1 MGVPQELSPPRAG
14 GPPDPRACPRCGDG
28 PFAIPGVA
36 CPTLG
41 GASVRRCVRC
51 ATRWVD
57 SRGNAAF
64 LFTCESCGLPFS
76 SEKLLAHGEQRCG
89 ACVEGRI
96 PAELPDARVS
106 EAVEHEI
113 RSALDGRWKFGT
125 APVGQAYLDR
135 IARHVAARSE
145 GAPSAVRVVVVDTD
159 VHRALA
165 LPSGTLLL
173 SAGALAF
180 LEDEAELA
188 FVLGHELAHA
198 ASGDAAVRLSRL
210 GFRASGS
217 GGDRN
222 GEAWADAASDLGS
235 LGYGRHR
242 ERDADAR
249 AVLGM
254 LALGYDAL
262 AASRYLERLEVAIE
276 AGDPAVAETALA
288 HPTPAERKRRLS
300 KLLYGRVA
308 EDVGPLK
315 VNREVFRRAVPKDL
329 GKSLV
334 PVRLCPEARMP
345 RGDFAFGSV
354 EPESSRLPWAALAA
368 VLAAAAL
375 FAIAA
380 MWLL

>member
-1 MGVPQELSPPRAG
+1 MGVPQELTSPRAG
-14 GPPDPRACPRCGDG
+14 GPPEPGSCPRCGEG
-28 PFAIPGVA
+28 PFAIPAVTSA
-36 CPTLG
+36 TLG
-41 GASVRRCVRC
+41 GARVHRCVRC
-51 ATRWVD
+51 ATRWV
-57 SRGNAAF
+57 GAPGATAF

-76 SEKLLAHGEQRCG
+76 SQTLLAHGEQRCG
-89 ACVEGRI
+89 PCRDGRI
-96 PAELPDARVS
+96 PAELPGARVS

-113 RSALDGRWKFGT
+113 RAALDGRWKFGT

-135 IARHVAARSE
+135 IARQVAARAE
-145 GAPSAVRVVVVDTD
+145 GGPSAVRVVVVDSA
-159 VHRALA
+159 VHRTLA

-222 GEAWADAASDLGS
+222 GDAWADAASDLGA

-262 AASRYLERLEVAIE
+262 AADRYLDRLEAAIE

-288 HPTPAERKRRLS
+288 HPPPGERRRRLS
-300 KLLYGRVA
+300 KLLYGRIA
-308 EDVGPLK
+308 ESDGALK
-315 VNREVFRRAVPKDL
+315 VNREVFRRAVPRDF
-329 GKSLV
+329 GRALV

-345 RGDFAFGSV
+345 LSDDAFGNV
-354 EPESSRLPWAALAA
+354 EPESLRLPWAALAA

-375 FAIAA
+375 FAAA
-380 MWLL
+380 AIWLL